1 MILNGECGAF
11 NPLLMECL
19 VEIKRGSAQ
28 QPHSGSMDHDYLAE
42 AQQISAKVLHNSNLP
57 EQDNTSRALSASSI
71 KTDFFL
77 PPHPLRCSSTT
88 APPPMC

>member
-19 VEIKRGSAQ
+19 VEISEDLRSKL
-28 QPHSGSMDHDYLAE
+28 HSGAVDHDYLAE

-71 KTDFFL
+71 KTVFSSTT
-77 PPHPLRCSSTT
+77 PTRCSSTT